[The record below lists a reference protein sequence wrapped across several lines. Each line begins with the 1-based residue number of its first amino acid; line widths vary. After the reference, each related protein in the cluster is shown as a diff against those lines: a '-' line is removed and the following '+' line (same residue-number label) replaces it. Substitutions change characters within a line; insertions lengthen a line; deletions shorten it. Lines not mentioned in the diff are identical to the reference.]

1 MRYGI
6 FGNTGRCRRSI
17 RTIEAAA
24 ALNMCEVLCMR
35 LRLACLC
42 IYVKIALNNYN
53 YELIRLR
60 II

>member
-35 LRLACLC
+35 L
-42 IYVKIALNNYN
+42 YVKIALNNYN